1 MRPAARVTR
10 PRDAARLVK
19 GNTLMWLIFIVVM
32 GGTLLV
38 QGYLRSTYGRWQRVE
53 AASGMSG
60 AQTARTILDANG
72 LSDVAVAE
80 VPGALTDHYD
90 PRKRVVSLST
100 ANFRGASVAAH
111 AVAAHEVGHAIQH
124 AKAYTPLQ
132 IRSALVPVAR
142 IGSGL
147 APWLIIGGAVLGVLG
162 LIQVG
167 IYLFAAAV
175 LFQLVTLPVEFDA
188 SRRAGQQLQSLGI
201 ATTGEL
207 GGTRSVL
214 NAAALTYVA
223 AAATSVLY
231 LLYYVSMFMG
241 GRD

>member
-1 MRPAARVTR
+1 
-10 PRDAARLVK
+10 
-19 GNTLMWLIFIVVM
+19 MWLIFIIVM

-38 QGYLRSTYGRWQRVE
+38 QGYLRSTYGRWQKVP
-53 AASGMSG
+53 AASGISG

-72 LSDVAVAE
+72 LADVAVVE
-80 VPGALTDHYD
+80 VPGQLTDHYD

-100 ANFRGASVAAH
+100 ANFRGASVASH

-124 AKAYTPLQ
+124 ANSYTPLQ
-132 IRSALVPVAR
+132 IRSALVPVAS
-142 IGSGL
+142 IGSSL
-147 APWLIIGGAVLGVLG
+147 APWLIIGGVLIGAFG
-162 LIQVG
+162 LIQIG
-167 IYLFAAAV
+167 IILFGAAV

-188 SRRAGQQLQSLGI
+188 SRRAGQQLQTLGI
-201 ATTGEL
+201 ATTSEV
-207 GGTRSVL
+207 GGTRSVI

-241 GRD
+241 NRD

>member
-1 MRPAARVTR
+1 
-10 PRDAARLVK
+10 
-19 GNTLMWLIFIVVM
+19 MWLIFIIVM

-38 QGYLRSTYGRWQRVE
+38 QGYLRSTYGRWQKVP
-53 AASGMSG
+53 AASGISG

-72 LSDVAVAE
+72 LADVAVVE
-80 VPGALTDHYD
+80 VPGQLTDHYD

-100 ANFRGASVAAH
+100 ANFRGASVASH

-124 AKAYTPLQ
+124 ANSYTPLQ
-132 IRSALVPVAR
+132 IRSALVPVAS
-142 IGSGL
+142 IGSSL
-147 APWLIIGGAVLGVLG
+147 APWLIIGGVLIGAFG
-162 LIQVG
+162 LIQIG
-167 IYLFAAAV
+167 IILFGAAV

-188 SRRAGQQLQSLGI
+188 SRRAGQQLQTLGI
-201 ATTGEL
+201 ATTSEV

-241 GRD
+241 NRD